1 MRKRW
6 NRRLAWLLCAAV
18 CLTLLPA
25 AALAAEYPT
34 ITVAQ
39 ALERL
44 KEGDESSVY
53 YLRGTVAAAYSADKG
68 YAELG
73 DPGGGETI
81 PVTPVSF
88 DAVLKGAQTGDE
100 ILVRG
105 GIRDGKFAASNPAVI
120 VGQIQDGS
128 QGLDLTSILWD
139 ATYACGGG
147 TAQWHYVEDATADDP
162 NVLVLD
168 GAEITAFKTPTGIH
182 VPDNTEI
189 VVRGICTVEGGRGGG
204 GSLPAVY
211 YEGGGALTVE
221 AGASLT
227 VVGANA
233 GLLASGGLRVDNAGT
248 AVFSGASCGILVQ
261 GGMTL
266 AGDGVTNCFG
276 SFGYDSFGIKV
287 TSGAVTVEAGARGLA
302 AGTTGGVSTEN
313 GGTFTDHSGGGFVTA
328 RLDKA
333 DKSKGLDV
341 TAVTDATY
349 YPDVGGGTA
358 LWQPGDPVF
367 SGLLTLDSVAID
379 TQKSGRGEGV
389 PGLSVPG
396 GRIVVR
402 GICTV
407 KGGGATDVGLLV
419 GAIQLGTDGALA
431 VEADASLTASA
442 YEGGDGLLTDAL
454 RVENHGTA
462 EFSGGSGI
470 RAGGDLTL
478 AGDGVTNC
486 FGYRGSG
493 IHAPGCTVT
502 VEVEARG
509 LAAGT
514 KGGVSALTTLVNH
527 SGGGFV
533 TAKLDST
540 DKSKGLDV
548 TAVTDATY
556 YSSVGG
562 GTALWQPGDPDA
574 PNLLT
579 LDGVTIIAP
588 EGVSAVSVPADT
600 QITSRGLCNVDGGAG
615 GHGICAQGALALAV
629 EWDAQT
635 GDGFLSAV
643 GGEPGG
649 DGLHAGG
656 GVTLSGPGVAW
667 LDGAHGVYADG
678 SCSVAPE
685 VRGLASGTG
694 AGVTA
699 AGLDNQSKS
708 FLTWEGVLNGKLLVI
723 SGEMGKTGLDF
734 TGDSSRGKT
743 VLFPDVGGG
752 SALWV
757 PSASPSADAPHLLIL
772 NNAVIEAAGE
782 DDPGVA
788 VPAYTRVEARGDC
801 SAAGPDGGI
810 RDDVTFGAVKGP
822 MAVSVEADAF
832 LAVRGLDVEIST
844 GHRDGLYTKGALSVT
859 VAEGGTLDARGG
871 RGRDMGG
878 AGLNALGGV
887 TLDNGGTAR
896 CSGAVPADG
905 VWPDAAEDTSL
916 VGSVG
921 ISGSGGVTLSGGG
934 ATLCLGW
941 MAGIQAVGGEVTV
954 APGVRGLAAGFQ
966 WDMFSPGGVVNGSAA
981 FLAVDRTALTE
992 LPAVD
997 GASHTGGL
1005 DLRGVSSAALY
1016 TGVGGGAALWEPE
1029 ASRLTLGG
1037 AALTGGIALPS
1048 GAVELALQGANT
1060 VESAG
1065 PALTGA
1071 DVTVL
1076 DRSRA
1081 GWSFN
1086 TYGPDSLLLS
1096 NTLGAAVIGEGT
1108 LTAAL
1113 PMAGRWLTLADGDG
1127 NGVSGGAF
1135 PGTDADACVDAAP
1148 TDGALTLAYGA
1159 LPAGYYV
1166 LTVHGGSGA
1175 GIYSLG
1181 ETAALSCPARDGA
1194 GRVFSHWAL
1203 SDGPG
1208 TLSGADGLNAS
1219 FTMGAGH
1226 AAVEAVYRA
1235 APSGGGG
1242 GVSSYAITATAGA
1255 GGAIDPAGR
1264 TSVPAGGTQKF
1275 TITPGPGYAISDVL
1289 VDGESVGAV
1298 ASYTFERV
1306 DRAHTIEARFA
1317 PVNPYSDVAEGD
1329 WFYGAAL
1336 YAYGRG
1342 LMTGVS
1348 EAEFQPGGLVTRA
1361 TAAAVLYRLEGAPS
1375 SPGGGGV
1382 FSDVPAGQW
1391 YTDAVAWC
1399 SRAGLAGGY
1408 GDGRFGPGDPVTREQ
1423 LAAMLYR
1430 YAGYKGWDVSAGE
1443 NSNILSFADA
1453 FDVSEW
1459 AVPALQWACG
1469 AGLMSGKDG
1478 GRLDPRGTATRAELA
1493 ALLMRLLEKYDPA

>member
-1 MRKRW
+1 M
-6 NRRLAWLLCAAV
+6 C
-18 CLTLLPA
+18 
-25 AALAAEYPT
+25 
-34 ITVAQ
+34 
-39 ALERL
+39 
-44 KEGDESSVY
+44 
-53 YLRGTVAAAYSADKG
+53 
-68 YAELG
+68 
-73 DPGGGETI
+73 
-81 PVTPVSF
+81 
-88 DAVLKGAQTGDE
+88 
-100 ILVRG
+100 
-105 GIRDGKFAASNPAVI
+105 IRD
-120 VGQIQDGS
+120 
-128 QGLDLTSILWD
+128 
-139 ATYACGGG
+139 
-147 TAQWHYVEDATADDP
+147 
-162 NVLVLD
+162 
-168 GAEITAFKTPTGIH
+168 
-182 VPDNTEI
+182 
-189 VVRGICTVEGGRGGG
+189 R
-204 GSLPAVY
+204 
-211 YEGGGALTVE
+211 
-221 AGASLT
+221 
-227 VVGANA
+227 
-233 GLLASGGLRVDNAGT
+233 
-248 AVFSGASCGILVQ
+248 
-261 GGMTL
+261 
-266 AGDGVTNCFG
+266 
-276 SFGYDSFGIKV
+276 
-287 TSGAVTVEAGARGLA
+287 
-302 AGTTGGVSTEN
+302 
-313 GGTFTDHSGGGFVTA
+313 
-328 RLDKA
+328 
-333 DKSKGLDV
+333 
-341 TAVTDATY
+341 
-349 YPDVGGGTA
+349 
-358 LWQPGDPVF
+358 
-367 SGLLTLDSVAID
+367 
-379 TQKSGRGEGV
+379 
-389 PGLSVPG
+389 
-396 GRIVVR
+396 
-402 GICTV
+402 
-407 KGGGATDVGLLV
+407 
-419 GAIQLGTDGALA
+419 
-431 VEADASLTASA
+431 
-442 YEGGDGLLTDAL
+442 
-454 RVENHGTA
+454 
-462 EFSGGSGI
+462 
-470 RAGGDLTL
+470 
-478 AGDGVTNC
+478 
-486 FGYRGSG
+486 
-493 IHAPGCTVT
+493 
-502 VEVEARG
+502 
-509 LAAGT
+509 
-514 KGGVSALTTLVNH
+514 
-527 SGGGFV
+527 
-533 TAKLDST
+533 
-540 DKSKGLDV
+540 
-548 TAVTDATY
+548 
-556 YSSVGG
+556 
-562 GTALWQPGDPDA
+562 
-574 PNLLT
+574 
-579 LDGVTIIAP
+579 
-588 EGVSAVSVPADT
+588 
-600 QITSRGLCNVDGGAG
+600 
-615 GHGICAQGALALAV
+615 
-629 EWDAQT
+629 
-635 GDGFLSAV
+635 
-643 GGEPGG
+643 
-649 DGLHAGG
+649 
-656 GVTLSGPGVAW
+656 
-667 LDGAHGVYADG
+667 
-678 SCSVAPE
+678 
-685 VRGLASGTG
+685 
-694 AGVTA
+694 
-699 AGLDNQSKS
+699 
-708 FLTWEGVLNGKLLVI
+708 
-723 SGEMGKTGLDF
+723 
-734 TGDSSRGKT
+734 
-743 VLFPDVGGG
+743 
-752 SALWV
+752 
-757 PSASPSADAPHLLIL
+757 
-772 NNAVIEAAGE
+772 
-782 DDPGVA
+782 
-788 VPAYTRVEARGDC
+788 
-801 SAAGPDGGI
+801 SAA
-810 RDDVTFGAVKGP
+810 
-822 MAVSVEADAF
+822 
-832 LAVRGLDVEIST
+832 
-844 GHRDGLYTKGALSVT
+844 
-859 VAEGGTLDARGG
+859 
-871 RGRDMGG
+871 
-878 AGLNALGGV
+878 GGV
-887 TLDNGGTAR
+887 TLDNGATAR

-966 WDMFSPGGVVNGSAA
+966 WDMFSPGGVENGSAA

-997 GASHTGGL
+997 GASYTGGL

-1029 ASRLTLGG
+1029 APRLTLGG

-1081 GWSFN
+1081 GWSDN

-1113 PMAGRWLTLADGDG
+1113 PWAGRWLTLADGDG

-1148 TDGALTLAYGA
+1148 TDGALTLAYDP

-1166 LTVHGGSGA
+1166 LTVYGGSGA

-1208 TLSGADGLNAS
+1208 ALSGADGVNAS

-1255 GGAIDPAGR
+1255 GGAIDPAGK

-1329 WFYGAAL
+1329 WFYSAAL

-1469 AGLMSGKDG
+1469 AGLVSGKDG

-1493 ALLMRLLEKYDPA
+1493 ALLMRLLEKYDPK

>member
-6 NRRLAWLLCAAV
+6 NRRLAWLLCAAL

-25 AALAAEYPT
+25 AALAEAYPI

-39 ALERL
+39 ALERVAA
-44 KEGDESSVY
+44 GDDSSVY
-53 YLRGTVAAAYSADKG
+53 YLRGTVAAAYSADRG

-81 PVTPVSF
+81 PVTPSQP
-88 DAVLKGAQTGDE
+88 DTVLKGAQIGDE
-100 ILVRG
+100 ILVLG
-105 GIRDGKFAASNPAVI
+105 YISGCGFDAGATAVI
-120 VGQIQDGS
+120 AGQIQDGS
-128 QGLDLTSILWD
+128 RGLDLTYIPWD

-168 GAEITAFKTPTGIH
+168 GAEITSNKFYGAIH
-182 VPDNTEI
+182 VPGNTEI
-189 VVRGICTVEGGRGGG
+189 VVRGICTVEVTL
-204 GSLPAVY
+204 GSERIPAVS

-227 VVGANA
+227 VEGTSVGLHAF
-233 GLLASGGLRVDNAGT
+233 GGLRVDNAGT
-248 AVFSGASCGILVQ
+248 AVFSGGSYGIWVQ

-276 SFGYDSFGIKV
+276 YDSFGIIV

-302 AGTTGGVSTEN
+302 AGTGGGVSTEN
-313 GGTFTDHSGGGFVTA
+313 GGTFTNLSGGGFVA
-328 RLDKA
+328 AKLDKA

-358 LWQPGDPVF
+358 LWQPGDTDF

-379 TQKSGRGEGV
+379 TQKSGRDGGV

-407 KGGGATDVGLLV
+407 KGGGVNNGIGI
-419 GAIQLGTDGALA
+419 GAIQFSGGGTLA
-431 VEADASLTASA
+431 VEADASLTVSA
-442 YEGGDGLLTDAL
+442 HGNGDGLNANDAL
-454 RVENHGTA
+454 DVENAGTA
-462 EFSGGSGI
+462 EFSGYIGI
-470 RAGGDLTL
+470 RMEYGKNMTL
-478 AGDGVTNC
+478 RGDGVTNC
-486 FGYRGSG
+486 FGEVYG
-493 IHAPGCTVT
+493 IHVPGSTVT
-502 VEVEARG
+502 VEEGARG

-514 KGGVSALTTLVNH
+514 GGGVGALTTLVNH

-540 DKSKGLDV
+540 DKYKGLDV
-548 TAVTDATY
+548 TAVDEATY
-556 YSSVGG
+556 YASVGPS
-562 GTALWQPGDPDA
+562 GTALWVPGSPS
-574 PNLLT
+574 LLT
-579 LDGVTIIAP
+579 LDNVTIIAP
-588 EGVSAVSVPADT
+588 EGVSGVTVPADT

-629 EWDAQT
+629 EWDAERS
-635 GDGFLSAV
+635 DRLLFAY
-643 GGEPGG
+643 GGEQGG
-649 DGLHAGG
+649 DGLRAGG
-656 GVTLSGPGVAW
+656 AVTLSGPGGAV
-667 LDGAHGVYADG
+667 LMGAHGVNTPG
-678 SCSVAPE
+678 RLTVAQE
-685 VRGLASGTG
+685 VRGLARGTE
-694 AGVTA
+694 AGVN
-699 AGLDNQSKS
+699 AGDLDNRSKS
-708 FLTWEGVLNGKLLVI
+708 FLTWEGVLNGKLLVLW
-723 SGEMGKTGLDF
+723 GE
-734 TGDSSRGKT
+734 RGKT
-743 VLFPDVGGG
+743 RLDLTGDGFRGTTYLFPDVGGG

-772 NNAVIEAAGE
+772 NNAVIEAAGAY
-782 DDPGVA
+782 DPGVA

-801 SAAGPDGGI
+801 SAAGPGGGI
-810 RDDVTFGAVKGP
+810 RDDATFGAAVGP

-832 LAVRGLDVEIST
+832 LAVRGLDEMDL
-844 GHRDGLYTKGALSVT
+844 GGAGLYTKGALSVT

-871 RGRDMGG
+871 RGRNMGG
-878 AGLNALGGV
+878 AGLHAIGGV

-905 VWPDAAEDTSL
+905 VWPDTAEDASL
-916 VGSVG
+916 VGSIG

-941 MAGIQAVGGEVTV
+941 SAGIQAAGGEVTV
-954 APGVRGLAAGFQ
+954 APGVRGLSAGVIGGIYA
-966 WDMFSPGGVVNGSAA
+966 PGGVENGSAA

-997 GASHTGGL
+997 GASYTGGL

-1029 ASRLTLGG
+1029 AFRLTLGG
-1037 AALTGGIALPS
+1037 AALTGGIALPP

-1081 GWSFN
+1081 GWSYN

-1096 NTLGAAVIGEGT
+1096 NTLGAAVLGEGT

-1113 PMAGRWLTLADGDG
+1113 PMAGRWLTLADGNG

-1166 LTVHGGSGA
+1166 LTVYGGSGA

-1208 TLSGADGLNAS
+1208 ALSGADGVNAS

-1242 GVSSYAITATAGA
+1242 GISSYAITATAGA

-1275 TITPGPGYAISDVL
+1275 TITPGPGYVISDVL

-1453 FDVSEW
+1453 FGVSEW

-1469 AGLMSGKDG
+1469 AGLVSGKDG
-1478 GRLDPRGTATRAELA
+1478 GRLDPQGTATRAELA
-1493 ALLMRLLEKYDPA
+1493 ALLMRLLEKYDPK